1 MSSVVVGVDLGTG
14 GARAVALARDGGV
27 RLWVYEPFDGADSW
41 PAGRADPAAWLNG
54 LGRLLA
60 RVNDSGLEI
69 AAVGIGGQSP
79 TTVPITGSGGTVVAG
94 LAATCRH
101 PAGNGLDRTG
111 HHLAQLD
118 FLRHELGQPV
128 AGGQIWDWALRCL
141 GAGDVQG
148 LWPGEEPIPGYGEHV
163 EVGTVIGH
171 CDGSL
176 GLSEGTPLVSASNDA
191 YMSFWAGGLCTPRR
205 GHDPGGRTGG
215 LGVAVDAA
223 QRPADIPGYF
233 SPVAGVEVVGGPTN
247 GHGQL
252 LEWWSTTSGRSIE
265 DLLTLAERVA
275 PGAGGLLVLPY
286 HDGER
291 APRWESRLRGE
302 IHGLTFDTG
311 VAEIARAVLEAA
323 GYGLRHVHEELQAAG
338 VAMDVMCCAG
348 SPALSRLWCSI
359 KASVLEVPVEVP
371 DRPDQLSAHGCAL
384 CAGAALDWW
393 DGVGAERM
401 DSWPLARMTRIEP
414 SPDEAY
420 RAGYERFVA
429 LGDAAVARLPEVER
443 SEAVA
448 RAARE
453 RSEQERG

>member
-1 MSSVVVGVDLGTG
+1 M
-14 GARAVALARDGGV
+14 ALAPDGSV
-27 RLWVYEPFDGADSW
+27 ELWMYEAFEGAGEW
-41 PAGRADPAAWLNG
+41 PPGRADPAAWLDG
-54 LGRLLA
+54 LGRLLE
-60 RVNDSGLEI
+60 RVNDSGLKI

-79 TTVPITGSGGTVVAG
+79 TTVPIAGDGGSVVAG

-118 FLRHELGQPV
+118 FLGHELGRPV
-128 AGGQIWDWALRCL
+128 TGAQIWDWALRCL
-141 GAGDVQG
+141 GAGNVQG
-148 LWPGEEPIPGYGEHV
+148 LWPGEESIPGYGERA
-163 EVGTVIGH
+163 EVGTVIGR

-176 GLSEGTPLVSASNDA
+176 GLAAGTPLVSASNDA

-223 QRPADIPGYF
+223 QRPAGMLGF
-233 SPVAGVEVVGGPTN
+233 RSPVAGVEVVGGATN

-252 LEWWSTTSGRSIE
+252 LEWWSAVSGRPIAE
-265 DLLTLAERVA
+265 LLLLAAAVPA
-275 PGAGGLLVLPY
+275 GAGGVVVLPY

-291 APRWESRLRGE
+291 SPRWSPELRGE
-302 IHGLTFDTG
+302 IHGLSFG
-311 VAEIARAVLEAA
+311 SGAAEISRAVLEAA
-323 GYGLRHVHEELQAAG
+323 AYGLRHIQQDLLAAG

-371 DRPDQLSAHGCAL
+371 ERPEQLSAHGCAL

-401 DSWPLARMTRIEP
+401 APWPLPAMTRIEP

-429 LGDAAVARLPEVER
+429 LGDAAVARLEGPV
-443 SEAVA
+443 
-448 RAARE
+448 
-453 RSEQERG
+453 